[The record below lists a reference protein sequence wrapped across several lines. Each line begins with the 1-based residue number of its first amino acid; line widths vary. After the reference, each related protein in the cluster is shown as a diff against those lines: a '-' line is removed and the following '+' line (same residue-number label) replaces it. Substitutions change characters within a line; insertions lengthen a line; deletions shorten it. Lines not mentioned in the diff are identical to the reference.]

1 MSKLR
6 VAWLVLLPGL
16 FLPGPAGAVE
26 AAPALTDREIVER
39 LARLEKGQTGLRTDL
54 KQLREDMNRQNEQL
68 RADMQQL
75 REDLN
80 RQNEQLRTDIGQQMQ
95 QLREEM
101 TGQFAQQFHLTLAL
115 LAAFSTLVAAILGF
129 ALWDR
134 RTMLRPFERS
144 VRSLE
149 EDIGN
154 NRRRLDAL
162 VEALRALGQHNPE
175 VAGVLRQ
182 FHLR

>member
-6 VAWLVLLPGL
+6 VAWLVLLTGL

-26 AAPALTDREIVER
+26 ATPALPDREIAER
-39 LARLEKGQTGLRTDL
+39 LARLEEGQGG
-54 KQLREDMNRQNEQL
+54 L

-75 REDLN
+75 REDMN

-101 TGQFAQQFHLTLAL
+101 TGQFARQFHLTLAL

-162 VEALRALGQHNPE
+162 VEALRALGQHDPE
-175 VAGVLRQ
+175 VACVLRQ

>member
-1 MSKLR
+1 MSLGSSSC
-6 VAWLVLLPGL
+6 PGCSC
-16 FLPGPAGAVE
+16 PAGAVE
-26 AAPALTDREIVER
+26 AAPALPDREIAER
-39 LARLEKGQTGLRTDL
+39 LARLEEGQGG
-54 KQLREDMNRQNEQL
+54 L

-80 RQNEQLRTDIGQQMQ
+80 RQNEQLRADIGQQMQ
-95 QLREEM
+95 QLRKEM
-101 TGQFAQQFHLTLAL
+101 TGQFARQFHLTLAL
-115 LAAFSTLVAAILGF
+115 LAAFSTLVAAIPGF

-134 RTMLRPFERS
+134 RTMLRPVERS

-162 VEALRALGQHNPE
+162 VEA
-175 VAGVLRQ
+175 
-182 FHLR
+182 

>member
-6 VAWLVLLPGL
+6 VAWLVLLTGL
-16 FLPGPAGAVE
+16 LLPHPAGAVE
-26 AAPALTDREIVER
+26 ATPALPDREIAER
-39 LARLEKGQTGLRTDL
+39 LARLEEGQGGLRADMQ
-54 KQLREDMNRQNEQL
+54 QLREDMNRQNEQL

-75 REDLN
+75 REDMNRQNEQLREDMN

-101 TGQFAQQFHLTLAL
+101 TGQFARQFHLTLAL

-162 VEALRALGQHNPE
+162 VEA
-175 VAGVLRQ
+175 
-182 FHLR
+182 

>member
-6 VAWLVLLPGL
+6 VAWLVLLTGL

-26 AAPALTDREIVER
+26 ATPALPDREIAER
-39 LARLEKGQTGLRTDL
+39 LARLEEGQGGLRADMQ
-54 KQLREDMNRQNEQL
+54 QLREDMNRQNEQL

-75 REDLN
+75 REDMNRQNEQLRADMQQLREDMN

-101 TGQFAQQFHLTLAL
+101 TGQFARQFHLTLAL

-162 VEALRALGQHNPE
+162 VEA
-175 VAGVLRQ
+175 
-182 FHLR
+182 

>member
-6 VAWLVLLPGL
+6 VAWLILLPGL
-16 FLPGPAGAVE
+16 LLPGPVGVVE
-26 AAPALTDREIVER
+26 AALALPDREIVER
-39 LARLEKGQTGLRTDL
+39 LARLEEGQGGLRADMQ
-54 KQLREDMNRQNEQL
+54 QLREDMNRQNEH
-68 RADMQQL
+68 
-75 REDLN
+75 
-80 RQNEQLRTDIGQQMQ
+80 LRTDIGQQMQ

-101 TGQFAQQFHLTLAL
+101 TGQFARQFHLTLAL

-134 RTMLRPFERS
+134 RTMLHPFERS

-162 VEALRALGQHNPE
+162 VEA
-175 VAGVLRQ
+175 
-182 FHLR
+182 

>member
-1 MSKLR
+1 M
-6 VAWLVLLPGL
+6 
-16 FLPGPAGAVE
+16 
-26 AAPALTDREIVER
+26 
-39 LARLEKGQTGLRTDL
+39 Q
-54 KQLREDMNRQNEQL
+54 QLREDMNRQNEQL

-75 REDLN
+75 REDMNRQNEQLREDMN

-101 TGQFAQQFHLTLAL
+101 TEQFARQFHLTLAL

-162 VEALRALGQHNPE
+162 VET
-175 VAGVLRQ
+175 
-182 FHLR
+182 

>member
-6 VAWLVLLPGL
+6 VAWLVLLTGL

-39 LARLEKGQTGLRTDL
+39 LARLEEGQTGLRTDL
-54 KQLREDMNRQNEQL
+54 K
-68 RADMQQL
+68 QL

-101 TGQFAQQFHLTLAL
+101 TGQFARQFHLTLAL

-134 RTMLRPFERS
+134 RTMLRPVERS

-162 VEALRALGQHNPE
+162 VEALRALGQHDPE

>member
-6 VAWLVLLPGL
+6 VAWLVLLTGL

-26 AAPALTDREIVER
+26 ATPALPDREIAER
-39 LARLEKGQTGLRTDL
+39 LARLEEGQGG
-54 KQLREDMNRQNEQL
+54 L

-80 RQNEQLRTDIGQQMQ
+80 RQNEHLRTDIGQQMQ

-101 TGQFAQQFHLTLAL
+101 TGQFARQFHLTLAL

-162 VEALRALGQHNPE
+162 VEA
-175 VAGVLRQ
+175 
-182 FHLR
+182 

>member
-6 VAWLVLLPGL
+6 VAWLVLLTGL

-26 AAPALTDREIVER
+26 ATPALPDREIAER
-39 LARLEKGQTGLRTDL
+39 LARLEEGQGGLRADMQ
-54 KQLREDMNRQNEQL
+54 QLREDMNRQNEQL

-75 REDLN
+75 REDMNRQNEQLREDMN

-101 TGQFAQQFHLTLAL
+101 TGQFARQFHLTLAL

-162 VEALRALGQHNPE
+162 VET
-175 VAGVLRQ
+175 
-182 FHLR
+182 

>member
-6 VAWLVLLPGL
+6 VAWLVLLTGL
-16 FLPGPAGAVE
+16 LLPGPAGAVE
-26 AAPALTDREIVER
+26 ATPALPDREIAER
-39 LARLEKGQTGLRTDL
+39 LARLEEGQGGLRADMQ
-54 KQLREDMNRQNEQL
+54 QLREDMNRQNE
-68 RADMQQL
+68 QL

-101 TGQFAQQFHLTLAL
+101 TGQFARQFHLTLAL

-162 VEALRALGQHNPE
+162 VEA
-175 VAGVLRQ
+175 
-182 FHLR
+182 

>member
-6 VAWLVLLPGL
+6 VAWLVLLTGL

-39 LARLEKGQTGLRTDL
+39 LARLEEGQTGLRTDL
-54 KQLREDMNRQNEQL
+54 KQLREDMNRQNEL
-68 RADMQQL
+68 
-75 REDLN
+75 
-80 RQNEQLRTDIGQQMQ
+80 LRTN
-95 QLREEM
+95 M
-101 TGQFAQQFHLTLAL
+101 TEQFARQFHLTLAL

-162 VEALRALGQHNPE
+162 VEALRALGQHDPE